1 MKRAVRA
8 RMPVLVHAGA
18 SHLGEVIMSEK
29 KPVVARTVPAPGLCP
44 VCGKASYS
52 LNGTHPQCSVAR
64 ADAISRAAR
73 KAAGAEVV
81 EAPRKSWSKPC
92 PKCKRQIP
100 ARRIVCDCGHK
111 FGPLPS
117 GSTNQFAKGNPPAK
131 VKSPR

>member
-1 MKRAVRA
+1 
-8 RMPVLVHAGA
+8 
-18 SHLGEVIMSEK
+18 MSEK
-29 KPVVARTVPAPGLCP
+29 KPVVLRAVPAPGLCP

-73 KAAGAEVV
+73 KAAGVEVV

-111 FGPLPS
+111 FAAMPS
-117 GSTNQFAKGNPPAK
+117 GATPQFSQRNPESRIK
-131 VKSPR
+131 TPR

>member
-1 MKRAVRA
+1 MRATGAPRCHPL
-8 RMPVLVHAGA
+8 RTGA
-18 SHLGEVIMSEK
+18 SYLGENTMSEK
-29 KPVVARTVPAPGLCP
+29 KPVVVRAVAAPGLCP

-73 KAAGAEVV
+73 KAAGVEVV
-81 EAPRKSWSKPC
+81 EGPRKSWSKPC

-111 FGPLPS
+111 FAGMP
-117 GSTNQFAKGNPPAK
+117 GATTQFAQRKPETK